1 MKTNT
6 NPTRGMKDY
15 LPDDSLKRETVLN
28 TIVDTYRKFGY
39 KKIQTPSVESLAILS
54 DGDGGDNEKLTFKI
68 LKRGNKLKLD
78 EIVIDE
84 NILTESG
91 LRYDLTKPLSRFYA
105 NNQAKL
111 PNPFKVIQA
120 DNVWRAERPQK
131 GRLRQFVQCDI
142 DYIGEENALAEIDL
156 LLAAS
161 EALDN
166 IGFKDFKFKI
176 NDRRILI
183 ALAKKYDFEMRN
195 GNFDELF
202 IILDKLD
209 KIGNDGVKKELIIKE
224 YKEKS
229 IAGIL
234 SFFEKYSTSSS
245 DIDINELASEF
256 SEDILEKEILDSL
269 KKVINAITTSSFD
282 IKFEPSLVRGM
293 GYYTGLIYEIEYKN
307 YPGAI
312 GGGGRYDNMIGKL
325 LNNNNVSA
333 CGISFGFERIMD
345 ILEEE
350 NRTLVKNNIDLA
362 LLYNIEGENSTEVY
376 KLANELRENNSEF
389 NVSILKKGKKLGK
402 QLKRL
407 KDSGFAKYVVF
418 GENEVME
425 LK

>member
-15 LPDDSLKRETVLN
+15 LPEDTLKRETVLN
-28 TIVDTYRKFGY
+28 TIVETYKKYGY
-39 KKIQTPSVESLAILS
+39 KKIQTPSVENLAILS

-78 EIVIDE
+78 EIVKDE
-84 NILTESG
+84 NSLTESA

-183 ALAKKYDFEMRN
+183 ALAKKFEFEMKN

-202 IILDKLD
+202 IVLDKLD
-209 KIGNDGVKKELIIKE
+209 KIGTDGVRKELVFKE
-224 YKEKS
+224 YKEES
-229 IAGIL
+229 IEGIL
-234 SFFEKYSTSSS
+234 SFFDKYSTNI
-245 DIDINELASEF
+245 DIDKLATEF
-256 SEDILEKEILDSL
+256 SEDILDKDILNNL
-269 KKVINAITTSSFD
+269 KRVVDTVKSSSFD
-282 IKFEPSLVRGM
+282 IEFMPSLVRGM

-307 YPGAI
+307 YPGSI

-345 ILEEE
+345 ILDEE
-350 NRTLVKNNIDLA
+350 NRTLVKDNIDLA
-362 LLYNIEGENSTEVY
+362 LLYNIEDENSSKVY
-376 KLANELRENNSEF
+376 KFANELREKNTDF
-389 NVSILKKGKKLGK
+389 NVSVLKKGKKLGK

-407 KDSGFAKYVVF
+407 KENGFVKYLIF

>member
-15 LPDDSLKRETVLN
+15 LPEDSLKREAVLN
-28 TIVDTYRKFGY
+28 TIVETYRKYGY
-39 KKIQTPSVESLAILS
+39 KKIQTPSVENLAILS

-78 EIVIDE
+78 EIITDE
-84 NILTESG
+84 NSLTESA

-111 PNPFKVIQA
+111 PTPFKVIQA

-142 DYIGEENALAEIDL
+142 DYIGEENSLAEIDL

-166 IGFKDFKFKI
+166 IGFKDFKFNI

-183 ALAKKYDFEMRN
+183 ALAKKFDFEMKN
-195 GNFDELF
+195 DSFDELF
-202 IILDKLD
+202 IVLDKLD
-209 KIGNDGVKKELIIKE
+209 KIGFEGVKKELVLKE
-224 YKEKS
+224 YKSDS
-229 IAGIL
+229 IEGIL
-234 SFFEKYSTSSS
+234 SFFEKYSTNI
-245 DIDINELASEF
+245 DIDKLATEF
-256 SEDILEKEILDSL
+256 SEDILDKDILMNL
-269 KKVINAITTSSFD
+269 KKVVDTVKNSSFD
-282 IKFEPSLVRGM
+282 IEFMPSLVRGM

-307 YPGAI
+307 YPGSI

-350 NRTLVKNNIDLA
+350 NRSLVKDNIDLA
-362 LLYNIEGENSTEVY
+362 MLYNVEENSFEVY
-376 KLANELRENNSEF
+376 KFANDLREKNPEF
-389 NVSILKKGKKLGK
+389 NVSVLKKGKKLGK

-407 KDSGFAKYVVF
+407 KENGFVKYLVF
-418 GENEVME
+418 GENEVMD